1 MAFLG
6 PRHLGDVSVHQGC
19 RMATKIR
26 FHPRKGITILVADD
40 FEVFRRFVRQ
50 KLLENGFQAVAEAA
64 DGLEAVKKAAEI
76 QPDLV
81 LLDIGMPKL
90 NGIEEQPKSACS
102 LLNRKFSSF
111 RRIQNRSGTPAR
123 DRGCSSGQRDL
134 SVLACILPR
143 VRAFLDAFSQPA

>member
-1 MAFLG
+1 
-6 PRHLGDVSVHQGC
+6 
-19 RMATKIR
+19 MATKIR

-76 QPDLV
+76 QPGLV

-90 NGIEEQPKSACS
+90 NGIEAAAQIRLLAPQSKVLFVSQNTDSSIAQLALSDRARGYVLKSRIGRE
-102 LLNRKFSSF
+102 LL
-111 RRIQNRSGTPAR
+111 PAIEV
-123 DRGCSSGQRDL
+123 
-134 SVLACILPR
+134 VLQGKRFVSAGLYT
-143 VRAFLDAFSQPA
+143 A